1 MSVWAVVVAAGGGRR
16 FGAAKQFADL
26 AGRPVVD
33 WSLDVARSV
42 CDGTVLVVPADA
54 PGKYA
59 VLDGAS
65 AEGGAGAEGVSTAAN
80 GGGGRPA
87 YVIVVGGAT
96 RSESVRRGL
105 AAVPQGA
112 DVIVVHDAARPLA
125 PIGLWRAVVSAVEAG
140 ADGAIPGAPVSDTV
154 KRIGDGGQL
163 VTLDRSE
170 LVAVQTP
177 QAFVASVLRRVH
189 AGGDDA
195 TDDAALVEAAGGRVE
210 LVQTTSENLKI
221 TSPIDLVVAAAL
233 IGAHGA
239 VAR

>member
-1 MSVWAVVVAAGGGRR
+1 MSVWAVVVAAGGGSR

-26 AGRPVVD
+26 SGRPVVD

-65 AEGGAGAEGVSTAAN
+65 AEGGGGARLAD
-80 GGGGRPA
+80 
-87 YVIVVGGAT
+87 VIVVGGAT

-112 DVIVVHDAARPLA
+112 AVIVVHDAARPLA
-125 PIGLWRAVVSAVEAG
+125 PISLWRAVVSAVEAG
-140 ADGAIPGAPVSDTV
+140 ADGAIPGAPISDTIKQVSDEG
-154 KRIGDGGQL
+154 RL

-210 LVQTTSENLKI
+210 LVETTSENLKI
-221 TSPIDLVVAAAL
+221 TSPSDLVVAAAL
-233 IGAHGA
+233 IGAHEAGRR
-239 VAR
+239 VIS